1 MSDQDIIRLLWFL
14 FAGTRGGDNRIKI
27 LDLLIKNPLNIN
39 WISEEL
45 QLDYKTIQHHV
56 RILEKNNLVTK
67 MGDKY
72 GILYFI
78 SNYME
83 KNIESYYNIKKK
95 MILRWYIILIHNKI
109 YN

>member
-39 WISEEL
+39 KISEEL

-56 RILEKNNLVTK
+56 RILEKNNLITR

-78 SNYME
+78 SNYLE

-95 MILRWYIILIHNKI
+95 LVRP
-109 YN
+109 

>member
-27 LDLLIKNPLNIN
+27 LDILIKNPLNIN
-39 WISEEL
+39 KISEEL
-45 QLDYKTIQHHV
+45 QLDYKTIQHHM
-56 RILEKNNLVTK
+56 RILEKNNLITR

-78 SNYME
+78 SNYLE

-95 MILRWYIILIHNKI
+95 LVRP
-109 YN
+109 

>member
-1 MSDQDIIRLLWFL
+1 MPDPDIIRLLWFL

-27 LDLLIKNPLNIN
+27 LDILIKNPLNIN
-39 WISEEL
+39 KISEEL
-45 QLDYKTIQHHV
+45 QLDYKTIQHHM
-56 RILEKNNLVTK
+56 RILEKNNLITK

-95 MILRWYIILIHNKI
+95 LDAH
-109 YN
+109 

>member
-39 WISEEL
+39 KISEEL
-45 QLDYKTIQHHV
+45 QLDYKTIQHHM
-56 RILEKNNLVTK
+56 RILEKNNLITR

-78 SNYME
+78 SNYLE

-95 MILRWYIILIHNKI
+95 LVRP
-109 YN
+109 

>member
-39 WISEEL
+39 KISEEL
-45 QLDYKTIQHHV
+45 QLDYKTIQHHM
-56 RILEKNNLVTK
+56 RILEKNNLITR

-78 SNYME
+78 SNY
-83 KNIESYYNIKKK
+83 
-95 MILRWYIILIHNKI
+95 L
-109 YN
+109 

>member
-1 MSDQDIIRLLWFL
+1 MPDPDIIRLLWFL

-27 LDLLIKNPLNIN
+27 LDLLIKKPLNIN
-39 WISEEL
+39 KISEYL
-45 QLDYKTIQHHV
+45 QLDYKTIQHHI

-67 MGDKY
+67 VGDKY

-83 KNIESYYNIKKK
+83 KNIDSCYGIK
-95 MILRWYIILIHNKI
+95 NKLKAR
-109 YN
+109 

>member
-1 MSDQDIIRLLWFL
+1 MPDPDMIRLLWFL

-39 WISEEL
+39 KISEEL

-95 MILRWYIILIHNKI
+95 MILR
-109 YN
+109 

>member
-1 MSDQDIIRLLWFL
+1 MPDPDIIRLLWFL

-27 LDLLIKNPLNIN
+27 LDLLIKKPLNIN
-39 WISEEL
+39 KISEYL
-45 QLDYKTIQHHV
+45 QLDYKTIQHHI

-67 MGDKY
+67 VGDKY

-83 KNIESYYNIKKK
+83 KNIDSYYSI
-95 MILRWYIILIHNKI
+95 MNKLKTR
-109 YN
+109 

>member
-1 MSDQDIIRLLWFL
+1 MSDPDAIRLLWFL
-14 FAGTRGGDNRIKI
+14 FAGSRGGDNRIKI
-27 LDLLIKNPLNIN
+27 LDLLLKYPLNIN
-39 WISEEL
+39 RISEEL
-45 QLDYKTIQHHV
+45 QLDYKTIKHHMH
-56 RILEKNNLVTK
+56 ILEKNNLITR

-95 MILRWYIILIHNKI
+95 INPH
-109 YN
+109 

>member
-1 MSDQDIIRLLWFL
+1 MVSFCWNKR
-14 FAGTRGGDNRIKI
+14 GDNRIKI

-39 WISEEL
+39 KISEEL
-45 QLDYKTIQHHV
+45 QLDYKTIQHHM
-56 RILEKNNLVTK
+56 RILEKNNLITR

-78 SNYME
+78 SNYLE

-95 MILRWYIILIHNKI
+95 LVRP
-109 YN
+109 

>member
-39 WISEEL
+39 KISEEL
-45 QLDYKTIQHHV
+45 QLDYKTIQHHM
-56 RILEKNNLVTK
+56 RILEKNNLITK

-95 MILRWYIILIHNKI
+95 LDFL
-109 YN
+109 

>member
-1 MSDQDIIRLLWFL
+1 MPDPDIIRLLWFL

-27 LDLLIKNPLNIN
+27 LDLLIKNPSNIN
-39 WISEEL
+39 KISEEL
-45 QLDYKTIQHHV
+45 QLDYKTIQHHI

-95 MILRWYIILIHNKI
+95 LVLR
-109 YN
+109 

>member
-1 MSDQDIIRLLWFL
+1 MPDPDIIRLLWFL

-39 WISEEL
+39 KISEEL

-72 GILYFI
+72 GMLYFI

-95 MILRWYIILIHNKI
+95 LVLR
-109 YN
+109 

>member
-1 MSDQDIIRLLWFL
+1 MPDPDIIRLLWFL

-39 WISEEL
+39 KISEEL

-67 MGDKY
+67 IGDKY

-83 KNIESYYNIKKK
+83 KNIESYYNIKEK
-95 MILRWYIILIHNKI
+95 LIPR
-109 YN
+109 

>member
-1 MSDQDIIRLLWFL
+1 MPDPDIIRLLWFL

-27 LDLLIKNPLNIN
+27 LDILIKNPLNIN
-39 WISEEL
+39 KISEEL
-45 QLDYKTIQHHV
+45 KLDYKTIQHHM
-56 RILEKNNLVTK
+56 RILEKNNLITK

-95 MILRWYIILIHNKI
+95 LDAH
-109 YN
+109 

>member
-1 MSDQDIIRLLWFL
+1 LLWFL

-39 WISEEL
+39 KISEEL
-45 QLDYKTIQHHV
+45 QLDYKTIQHHM
-56 RILEKNNLVTK
+56 RILEKNNLITR

-78 SNYME
+78 SNYLD

-95 MILRWYIILIHNKI
+95 LVRP
-109 YN
+109 

>member
-1 MSDQDIIRLLWFL
+1 MPDPDIIRLLWFL

-27 LDLLIKNPLNIN
+27 LDILIKNPLNIN
-39 WISEEL
+39 KISEEL
-45 QLDYKTIQHHV
+45 KLDYKTIQHHM
-56 RILEKNNLVTK
+56 RILEKNNLITK

-95 MILRWYIILIHNKI
+95 LDSH
-109 YN
+109 